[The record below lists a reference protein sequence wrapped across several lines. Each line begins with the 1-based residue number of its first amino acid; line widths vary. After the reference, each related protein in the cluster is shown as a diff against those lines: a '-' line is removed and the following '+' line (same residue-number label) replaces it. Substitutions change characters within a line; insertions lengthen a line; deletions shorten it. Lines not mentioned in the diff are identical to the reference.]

1 MVKVESIR
9 FYLEKQNDLKKK
21 KKKNQI
27 VNPRPSVLQ

>member
-21 KKKNQI
+21 KKNQI